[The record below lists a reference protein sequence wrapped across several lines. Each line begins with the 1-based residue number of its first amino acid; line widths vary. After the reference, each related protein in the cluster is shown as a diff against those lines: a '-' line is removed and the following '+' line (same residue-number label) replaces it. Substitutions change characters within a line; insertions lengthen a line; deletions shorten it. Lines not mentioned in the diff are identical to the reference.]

1 MKPYLLL
8 TIAIFMVFLSSCQK
22 DDDIYEN
29 KVFIGASS
37 KVDEILIKA
46 GVSDLTPVFNVAIAK
61 LENRDIT
68 VQYKVDESL
77 VSVYNSAYYDDAVM
91 LPAANYAVDGSS
103 IEIKAGNVSSPEV
116 EVNFYALDELD
127 RDIVYVLPVTIASAN
142 IDILQSAKTIYYV
155 IKGAALINIV
165 ADIEDN
171 HLEINWTNPQVCND
185 LTQLTMEALI
195 RVRDYDRMIS
205 TVMGIEG
212 KFLIRLG
219 DASFPPNQIQVS
231 TNKGNFPD
239 SDVNKGLPTN
249 EWVHI
254 ALTYDSND
262 GRMVVYVNGKK
273 QSESI
278 KLLGSVNLGIGG
290 SNGFCIGRS
299 YSDDRYLA
307 GDFSECRIWN
317 VVRTAEEIEANPYY
331 VDPDS
336 EGLVAYW
343 KFNDDST
350 FAVEDYSGNNNHAV
364 AQRKQLS
371 WKSVSLPE

>member
-1 MKPYLLL
+1 
-8 TIAIFMVFLSSCQK
+8 MVFLSSCQK